1 MKKKGGWSRRTPPPP
16 IPLPPSPTLVW
27 FWGGLEERK
36 RKGCTDLRAEEDF
49 KSECL

>member
-1 MKKKGGWSRRTPPPP
+1 MKKKGGGWSRTFKN
-16 IPLPPSPTLVW
+16 PSPNSP
-27 FWGGLEERK
+27 FPHPPGLEERK